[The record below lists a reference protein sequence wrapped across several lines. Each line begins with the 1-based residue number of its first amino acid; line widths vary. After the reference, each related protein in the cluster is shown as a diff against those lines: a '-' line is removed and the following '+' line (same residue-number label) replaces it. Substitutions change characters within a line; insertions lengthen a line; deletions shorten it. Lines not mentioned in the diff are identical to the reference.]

1 MKVINTITKIKNS
14 SKIPSIWINNE
25 ITDKLQMKIT
35 FLHFMQIIF
44 CIIST
49 GTHQKENLDFNFF

>member
-1 MKVINTITKIKNS
+1 M
-14 SKIPSIWINNE
+14 NNE
-25 ITDKLQMKIT
+25 ITDKLQTKIT

-49 GTHQKENLDFNFF
+49 GKHQKENLDFNFFLNNQKKIDYLPSNNNIAAL